1 MSRAIAALCRRLTHG
16 VYVIGVAH
24 GALHNAFT
32 AAWVMQCSFDPLLL
46 ALAVHR
52 EHGSYRLLI
61 EGGAF
66 AVSVLRED
74 QTALAAHFGQPQRAD
89 KLASIAWMVRRTGA
103 PVLVDALAY
112 FDCSL
117 YGHHPAGDHE
127 LVLGRVVDGA
137 ILSPDAAPLD
147 YASTGDLDG
156 SERLFPD
163 TL

>member
-1 MSRAIAALCRRLTHG
+1 MSHAIAALCRRLTHG

-24 GALHNAFT
+24 GAVHNAFT

-46 ALAVHR
+46 ALAVDP
-52 EHGSYRLLI
+52 EHASYRPLV
-61 EGGAF
+61 ESEAF
-66 AVSVLRED
+66 AVSVLRAD
-74 QTALAAHFGQPQRAD
+74 QIALAAHFGQPQGAD
-89 KLASIAWMVRRTGA
+89 KLASIAWTVRRTGA
-103 PVLVDALAY
+103 PVLCDALAY

>member
-1 MSRAIAALCRRLTHG
+1 MSHAVAALCRRLTHG

-24 GALHNAFT
+24 GAVHNAFT
-32 AAWVMQCSFDPLLL
+32 ASWVMQCSFDPLLL
-46 ALAVHR
+46 ALAVDP
-52 EHGSYRLLI
+52 EHASYRPLV
-61 EGGAF
+61 ESGAF

-74 QTALAAHFGQPQRAD
+74 QMALAAHFGQPRSAD
-89 KLASIAWMVRRTGA
+89 KLASIAWRVRRTGA

-163 TL
+163 IL

>member
-1 MSRAIAALCRRLTHG
+1 M
-16 VYVIGVAH
+16 
-24 GALHNAFT
+24 
-32 AAWVMQCSFDPLLL
+32 

-61 EGGAF
+61 EGRAF
-66 AVSVLRED
+66 SVSVLRED
-74 QTALAAHFGQPQRAD
+74 QTALAAHFGQPQAD
-89 KLASIAWMVRRTGA
+89 KLASIAWTVRRTGA
-103 PVLVDALAY
+103 PVLCDALAY

-137 ILSPDAAPLD
+137 ILSPDAAALD

-163 TL
+163 ML

>member
-1 MSRAIAALCRRLTHG
+1 MSQAIAALCRRLTHG
-16 VYVIGVAH
+16 VCVIGVAH
-24 GALHNAFT
+24 GAVHNAFT

-66 AVSVLRED
+66 AVSVLRAD
-74 QTALAAHFGQPQRAD
+74 QMTLAAHFGQPQVVD
-89 KLASIAWMVRRTGA
+89 KLASVAWVVRRTGA

-127 LVLGRVVDGA
+127 LVLGHVVDGA

-147 YASTGDLDG
+147 YASTGDLDA

-163 TL
+163 ML